1 MQQNFNNGTLAL
13 GTQKQM
19 GGSTLGMTFTENRFS
34 DLTQT
39 QPNSQT
45 DRGEL
50 RYLGNWGSRLSTEAT
65 LATSIIQQ
73 QGLADSFIR
82 DYSVSGVYDVTDGSA
97 LGAHWSEQILDLSSV
112 QNAYVRKKLSTG
124 GNLNFQLGQW
134 GAALGFDHREEER
147 VRSDHSYVDV
157 PEWNEW
163 DFKLNGRLAKTYR
176 VSLKS
181 SVVDLTSAPVFLT
194 SDPTLLYW
202 SRQENVEAKV
212 NTGNEVASSYL
223 SYTYRYRQNDERGLS
238 INWYNF
244 ALGGSY
250 VFSPKLLGYAE
261 FASDQYQAG
270 GPSPEESSLLSYFP
284 SSETYMFG
292 LDYTRNSR
300 ENLSLV
306 LTSFYTQDEWGQQV
320 ALTYRLDFGKERN
333 FQITYSPW
341 LQRDRLYDVDT
352 FDAPILQVKVGTRF

>member
-1 MQQNFNNGTLAL
+1 
-13 GTQKQM
+13 
-19 GGSTLGMTFTENRFS
+19 
-34 DLTQT
+34 
-39 QPNSQT
+39 
-45 DRGEL
+45 
-50 RYLGNWGSRLSTEAT
+50 
-65 LATSIIQQ
+65 
-73 QGLADSFIR
+73 
-82 DYSVSGVYDVTDGSA
+82 
-97 LGAHWSEQILDLSSV
+97 
-112 QNAYVRKKLSTG
+112 
-124 GNLNFQLGQW
+124 
-134 GAALGFDHREEER
+134 
-147 VRSDHSYVDV
+147 
-157 PEWNEW
+157 
-163 DFKLNGRLAKTYR
+163 
-176 VSLKS
+176 
-181 SVVDLTSAPVFLT
+181 
-194 SDPTLLYW
+194 
-202 SRQENVEAKV
+202 VEAKV